1 MIQVISTTN
10 AFLGWWETK
19 IENRMSTFVPR
30 WGDGTKWGAK
40 NAVWGPKKAPEKTM
54 STSKVTYPAN
64 EVVGFCA
71 STAAML
77 TKYKAQMIA
86 AKIDPTDLIA
96 KLPVESK
103 ALSDA
108 NDVQEGIKTQLKDAT
123 KAVNAAVRPAYDDC
137 SKGCDMVITAFGR
150 GSSQAQEAI
159 NLRKG
164 VRPASH
170 HETPAPATTK
180 TTP

>member
-1 MIQVISTTN
+1 
-10 AFLGWWETK
+10 
-19 IENRMSTFVPR
+19 
-30 WGDGTKWGAK
+30 
-40 NAVWGPKKAPEKTM
+40 M

-77 TKYKAQMIA
+77 TKYKAQMIT
-86 AKIDPTDLIA
+86 AKVDPTDIIA

-103 ALSDA
+103 AVSDA

-123 KAVNAAVRPAYDDC
+123 KAVNAAAATAYGDA

-150 GSSQAQEAI
+150 GSAQAQEAT

-164 VRPASH
+164 VRPAAH
-170 HETPAPATTK
+170 HETPVPAATK

>member
-1 MIQVISTTN
+1 
-10 AFLGWWETK
+10 
-19 IENRMSTFVPR
+19 
-30 WGDGTKWGAK
+30 
-40 NAVWGPKKAPEKTM
+40 M

-77 TKYKAQMIA
+77 TKYKTQMIA
-86 AKIDPTDLIA
+86 AKVDPTDVIA

-103 ALSDA
+103 AVSDA

-123 KAVNAAVRPAYDDC
+123 TAVNEAVATAYGDA
-137 SKGCDMVITAFGR
+137 SNGCDMVITAFGR
-150 GSSQAQEAI
+150 GSAQAQEAT

-164 VRPASH
+164 VRPASSH
-170 HETPAPATTK
+170 TTPAPAAVK

>member
-1 MIQVISTTN
+1 
-10 AFLGWWETK
+10 
-19 IENRMSTFVPR
+19 MSTFVPR
-30 WGDGTKWGAK
+30 WGDGTTWGAK
-40 NAVWGPKKAPEKTM
+40 NAVWGPAKAPAPKM
-54 STSKVTYPAN
+54 SDKKVTYPAN

-77 TKYKAQMIA
+77 TKYKTQMIA
-86 AKIDPTDLIA
+86 AKVDPTDLIA
-96 KLPVESK
+96 KLDPDGK
-103 ALSDA
+103 AITAA

-123 KAVNAAVRPAYDDC
+123 KAVNAVVATGYNDS

-164 VRPASH
+164 VRPAAH
-170 HETPAPATTK
+170 HETPAPAPAK
-180 TTP
+180 PTP